1 MNDSCESVDVTVN
14 GLKVKVITYSAG
26 FERVIVVDRYDDIT
40 KEEVDWLNTYLETE
54 GFLFRKVPHIEVVRP
69 A

>member
-14 GLKVKVITYSAG
+14 GLKVQVITYSAG

-54 GFLFRKVPHIEVVRP
+54 GFLFRKVSHIEVVRP